1 MEKITSRFLRK
12 KFLEFFENR
21 GHAVIK
27 SASLIPEN
35 DPSVLFTT
43 AGMHPLIP
51 YLLGQ
56 SHPSGTRLADVQK
69 CVRTGDIDEVGDA
82 SRLHFFRDAGK
93 LVSRRLF
100 QGAINQVEL

>member
-1 MEKITSRFLRK
+1 MIKITSRFLRE
-12 KFLEFFENR
+12 KFLEFFEKR

-51 YLLGQ
+51 YLL
-56 SHPSGTRLADVQK
+56 SLIH
-69 CVRTGDIDEVGDA
+69 I
-82 SRLHFFRDAGK
+82 
-93 LVSRRLF
+93 
-100 QGAINQVEL
+100 

>member
-51 YLLGQ
+51 YFWDRAIL
-56 SHPSGTRLADVQK
+56 R
-69 CVRTGDIDEVGDA
+69 VRGLPT
-82 SRLHFFRDAGK
+82 FRSA
-93 LVSRRLF
+93 
-100 QGAINQVEL
+100 